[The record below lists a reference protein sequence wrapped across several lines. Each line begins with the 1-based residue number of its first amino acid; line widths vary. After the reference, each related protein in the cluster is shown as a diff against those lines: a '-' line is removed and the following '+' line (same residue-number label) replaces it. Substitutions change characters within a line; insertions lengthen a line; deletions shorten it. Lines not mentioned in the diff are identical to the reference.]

1 MISSLNKNN
10 KVSNWKQKG
19 KKMTKQTKDTL
30 SNIVAN
36 EKSKLDAINN
46 KNDKLMKEIEKKE
59 EDRKINYKENM
70 KVLDRHIQ
78 NNPVNPMSQTLMTKE
93 VVMKD
98 MFSDNEIVNKTHA
111 ISNFHNFY
119 SQIENNILV
128 GAKAIYLVCRDLA
141 DAQKK
146 LPGEMFS
153 MLKEKVSLSDATISK
168 YMKIGNDTTCR
179 ELFQLNKLPESWTTQ
194 YEIAKLEDKKD
205 LKKVLSQVDVS
216 TTKDE
221 LHKVIL
227 GRISQATQKAFE
239 YAELISPRKFIEIS
253 YDGNHIADPTVLAEL
268 KVKVENAVNKV
279 MEDFH
284 SENQTRKY
292 ETYLYPDSDGD
303 YTKVEVA
310 SNKTLLE
317 KLFSKA
323 QEKLKKIKGKV
334 EKKDAI
340 EDFEFHSKKASNP
353 IVAQLNQ

>member
-1 MISSLNKNN
+1 MSK
-10 KVSNWKQKG
+10 
-19 KKMTKQTKDTL
+19 TTTKDTL
-30 SNIVAN
+30 SNIVSK
-36 EKSKLDAINN
+36 EKSKLDSIND
-46 KNDKLMKEIEKKE
+46 KNDKLIKELEKKE
-59 EDRKINYKENM
+59 KENKINYKENM

-98 MFSDNEIVNKTHA
+98 MFSDNKVVNKTNA
-111 ISNFHNFY
+111 ITNFHNFY

-146 LPGEMFS
+146 LPGEMFD
-153 MLKEKVSLSDATISK
+153 MLKEKISLTDSTISK

-179 ELFQLNKLPESWTTQ
+179 ELFQLNRLPESWTTQ
-194 YEIAKLEDKKD
+194 YEIAKLEDKKE
-205 LKKVLSQVDVS
+205 LKKVLSEVDVS
-216 TTKDE
+216 TTKEE

-253 YDGNHIADPTVLAEL
+253 YDGNHIADPTVLEEL
-268 KVKVENAVNKV
+268 KVKVENAVKKV
-279 MEDFH
+279 MDDFH
-284 SENQTRKY
+284 SETDHRKY

-310 SNKTLLE
+310 TNKTLLE

-323 QEKLKKIKGKV
+323 KEKLSKIKGKD
-334 EKKDAI
+334 EKAEAIKDF
-340 EDFEFHSKKASNP
+340 DYHTTKSTNP
-353 IVAQLNQ
+353 IVAQLGQ